1 MRAKTVNESYSEE
14 VSYEEVINFA
24 KEAAEKNARKIIGP
38 AVKEVYN
45 KPGEYYVQTG
55 GVSREYRPSDLDE
68 LLLAIKTVQDKFN
81 NIIWEIYAD
90 DEWKRATIRFDSEEE
105 RKTGDAIS
113 QYYKEKGSGG
123 YSGD

>member
-1 MRAKTVNESYSEE
+1 M
-14 VSYEEVINFA
+14 
-24 KEAAEKNARKIIGP
+24 
-38 AVKEVYN
+38 
-45 KPGEYYVQTG
+45 
-55 GVSREYRPSDLDE
+55 SREYRPSDLDE
-68 LLLAIKTVQDKFN
+68 LLLAIKTVQDKFS
-81 NIIWEIYAD
+81 NITWEIYAD